1 MFEYE
6 EEDEW
11 ALRKMQHYLEIGA
24 IRLAGYNEEGEAI
37 FELNE
42 TITKELAPELW
53 EAHMEY
59 VDDNLVE
66 LYKEGLMEVEYDE
79 NLEATMHFTKEGF
92 EIAKEKGII
101 PLEDIDDYDTN

>member
-1 MFEYE
+1 MFDY

-11 ALRKMQHYLEIGA
+11 ALKKMQYYLEIGA

-53 EAHMEY
+53 DAHMEY
-59 VDDNLVE
+59 VDDNLLE
-66 LYKEGLMEVEYDE
+66 LYKDGLMEVEYDE

-101 PLEDIDDYDTN
+101 PLEDIDDYDSN

>member
-11 ALRKMQHYLEIGA
+11 QHYIEIGA
-24 IRLAGYNEEGEAI
+24 IRLAGYNDDGEAI

-42 TITKELAPELW
+42 AITKELATELW

-59 VDDNLVE
+59 VDYNLLGLFE
-66 LYKEGLMEVEYDE
+66 EGLMEVEYDE
-79 NLEATMHFTKEGF
+79 NLEATMHFTQEGY
-92 EIAKEKGII
+92 EIALEKGII
-101 PLEDIDDYDTN
+101 PLEDIDGFDPN